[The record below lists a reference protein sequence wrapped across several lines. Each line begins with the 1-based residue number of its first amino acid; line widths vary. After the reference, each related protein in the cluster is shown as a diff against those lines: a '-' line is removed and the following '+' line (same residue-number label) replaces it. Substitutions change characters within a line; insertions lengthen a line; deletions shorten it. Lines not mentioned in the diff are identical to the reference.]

1 MSEGLKRRSTEMTRR
16 DLLKASA
23 AVGAG
28 AFLAGLASPDALTA
42 TSTPKLPTRVLG
54 RTKLQLTAMCMG
66 GIGLEDPA
74 VLNHALDAGFNTVHT
89 APGYVRGRSIA
100 AVGEVMKTRRKGVIL
115 LLKGEPD
122 SIDSSLKILNT
133 TWVECIMPQ
142 TDTPEQAAD
151 PKRRE
156 DFMKA
161 KAAGKVRF
169 MGCAIHTRVPEILK
183 AVAAQK
189 YYDMAMIVYN
199 PASGNTAEKTALDE
213 AIAEARKVGMGIVA
227 MKSVRGS
234 TVEEQTACVKSLL
247 TDARLDAVV
256 KTFRTHQD
264 VDRFRQITAEMAKR
278 PRTTAH
284 NSVGDALAGWACV
297 ACGQC
302 KVCPKGIPVADI
314 LRFRMYFEEYR
325 WHDYGREQYAAL
337 ASHQLASNC
346 DSCGICVRGCGNSIN
361 IPKRLAEAHEMLTA

>member
-1 MSEGLKRRSTEMTRR
+1 PDEIT
-16 DLLKASA
+16 A
-23 AVGAG
+23 AA
-28 AFLAGLASPDALTA
+28 
-42 TSTPKLPTRVLG
+42 TPKLPTRVLG
-54 RTKLQLTAMCMG
+54 RTKLRLTAMCMG

-74 VLNHALDAGFNTVHT
+74 VLNHALDVGFNTVHT

-227 MKSVRGS
+227 MKSVRGR
-234 TVEEQTACVKSLL
+234 TVEEQTESVKSLL

-264 VDRFRQITAEMAKR
+264 VDRFRDVTAQMAKL
-278 PRTTAH
+278 PRTVSH
-284 NSVGDALAGWACV
+284 NPVGDMLAGWACV

-314 LRFRMYFEEYR
+314 LRFRMYFEEYG
-325 WHDYGREQYAAL
+325 WHDYGREQYASL

-346 DSCGICVRGCGNSIN
+346 DACGICVRGCGNNIN

>member
-1 MSEGLKRRSTEMTRR
+1 MGGDGKRDFNSMSRR

-23 AVGAG
+23 VVGAG
-28 AFLAGLASPDALTA
+28 AFLAGLSAPSGLFAARSD
-42 TSTPKLPTRVLG
+42 SLPLRVLG
-54 RTKLQLTAMCMG
+54 RTKLRLTAMCMG

-74 VLNHALDAGFNTVHT
+74 VLEHALDAGFNTIHT
-89 APGYVRGRSIA
+89 APGYVGGRSIR
-100 AVGEVMKTRRKGVIL
+100 AVGEVMKKRRKGVVL
-115 LLKGEPD
+115 LLKGEPS
-122 SIDSSLKILNT
+122 SIDESLKILNT

-213 AIAEARKVGMGIVA
+213 AIAEAKKIGMGVVA
-227 MKSVRGS
+227 MKSVRGRS
-234 TVEEQTACVKSLL
+234 TEEQTACVRALL
-247 TDARLDAVV
+247 TDARIDAVV

-264 VDRFRQITAEMAKR
+264 VDHFREITMQMR
-278 PRTTAH
+278 NLPRSASRTEA
-284 NSVGDALAGWACV
+284 GDMLAGWACV
-297 ACGQC
+297 ACGNC

-314 LRFRMYFEEYR
+314 LRFRMYFEEYG
-325 WHDYGREQYAAL
+325 WHDYGREQYASL

-346 DSCGICVRGCGNSIN
+346 DGCGRCVEVCGNRIN
-361 IPKRLAEAHEMLTA
+361 IPRRLAEAHSMLA